1 MGRERIKTVEG
12 ETLKM
17 IIMKWDNLRNTME
30 DYRKFLETATKDNIK
45 HYELS
50 NKIYFTL
57 QVNDTLF
64 EIEFNAPGYWK
75 YANYG
80 RSPGKFPPP
89 DKIED
94 WIVRRKISPYP
105 TKSGKTPTRKQ
116 LTYLISRKIARE
128 GFEGS
133 GFLEK
138 SLSEQ
143 QDYWEDRIKEAI
155 SEDIELQIMEWLSP
169 FRGETII

>member
-1 MGRERIKTVEG
+1 M
-12 ETLKM
+12 
-17 IIMKWDNLRNTME
+17 D
-30 DYRKFLETATKDNIK
+30 DYRKFLETAAKENTK

-50 NKIYFTL
+50 KNIKFNL

-64 EIEFNAPGYWK
+64 EIEFQAPSYWK

-80 RSPGKFPPP
+80 RGPGKFPPL

-105 TKSGKTPTRKQ
+105 TKSGRVPTRKQ
-116 LTYLISRKIARE
+116 LSFLIARKIARE

-138 SLSEQ
+138 SLKEQ
-143 QDYWEDRIKEAI
+143 QDYWEDRISDAI
-155 SEDIELQIMEWLSP
+155 YKDIESQIMEWLSP

>member
-1 MGRERIKTVEG
+1 
-12 ETLKM
+12 
-17 IIMKWDNLRNTME
+17 ME
-30 DYRKFLETATKDNIK
+30 DYRKFLELATKDNTK
-45 HYELS
+45 HYELT
-50 NKIYFTL
+50 NNIKFNL
-57 QVNDTLF
+57 QVNDTVF
-64 EIEFNAPGYWK
+64 EIEFQAPSYWK
-75 YANYG
+75 YSNYG
-80 RSPGKFPPP
+80 RSPGKFPPF

-94 WIVRRKISPYP
+94 WIIRRKITPYP
-105 TKSGKTPTRKQ
+105 TKSGKIPTRKQ

-128 GFEGS
+128 GFKGS

-155 SEDIELQIMEWLSP
+155 GEDIELEIMEWLSP

>member
-1 MGRERIKTVEG
+1 
-12 ETLKM
+12 
-17 IIMKWDNLRNTME
+17 MKWTNLTNTME
-30 DYRKFLETATKDNIK
+30 DYRKFLETATKDNTK

-50 NKIYFTL
+50 KNIKFNL

-64 EIEFNAPGYWK
+64 EIEFQAPEYWK

-80 RSPGKFPPP
+80 RGPGKFPPP

-94 WIVRRKISPYP
+94 WIIRRKITPYP
-105 TKSGKTPTRKQ
+105 TRSGKTPTRPQ

-155 SEDIELQIMEWLSP
+155 SEDIELEIMEWLSP
-169 FRGETII
+169 FRGPTII

>member
-1 MGRERIKTVEG
+1 
-12 ETLKM
+12 
-17 IIMKWDNLRNTME
+17 MKWTNLTNTME
-30 DYRKFLETATKDNIK
+30 DYRKFLEIATKDNTK

-50 NKIYFTL
+50 NNIKFNL
-57 QVNDTLF
+57 QVNDTVF
-64 EIEFNAPGYWK
+64 EIEFQAPEYWK

-94 WIVRRKISPYP
+94 WIIRRKITPYP
-105 TKSGKTPTRKQ
+105 TKSGKRPTRKQ

-128 GFEGS
+128 GFKGS

-155 SEDIELQIMEWLSP
+155 GEDIELQIMEWLSP
-169 FRGETII
+169 FRGPTII

>member
-1 MGRERIKTVEG
+1 
-12 ETLKM
+12 
-17 IIMKWDNLRNTME
+17 MKWDNLQSCME
-30 DYRKFLETATKDNIK
+30 DYRKFLELATKDNTK

-50 NKIYFTL
+50 KNIKFNL
-57 QVNDTLF
+57 QVNDTVF
-64 EIEFNAPGYWK
+64 EIEFQAPSYWR

-94 WIVRRKISPYP
+94 WIVRRKIAPYP
-105 TKSGKTPTRKQ
+105 TRDGKIPTRKQ
-116 LTYLISRKIARE
+116 LSFLIARKIANE
-128 GFEGS
+128 GFKGS

-138 SLSEQ
+138 SLKEQ
-143 QDYWEDRIKEAI
+143 ADYWEDRISDAI
-155 SEDIELQIMEWLSP
+155 TRDIELQIMEWLSP

>member
-1 MGRERIKTVEG
+1 
-12 ETLKM
+12 
-17 IIMKWDNLRNTME
+17 MKWTNLTNTME
-30 DYRKFLETATKDNIK
+30 DYRKFLEIATKDNTK

-50 NKIYFTL
+50 NSIKFNL
-57 QVNDTLF
+57 QVNDTVF
-64 EIEFNAPGYWK
+64 EIEFQAPEYWK

-94 WIVRRKISPYP
+94 WIIRRKITPYP
-105 TKSGKTPTRKQ
+105 TKSGKIPTRKQ

-128 GFEGS
+128 GFKGS

-155 SEDIELQIMEWLSP
+155 GEDIELQIMEWLSP
-169 FRGETII
+169 FRGPTII

>member
-1 MGRERIKTVEG
+1 
-12 ETLKM
+12 
-17 IIMKWDNLRNTME
+17 MKWTNLTNTME
-30 DYRKFLETATKDNIK
+30 EYRQFLELATKDNTK

-50 NKIYFTL
+50 KNIKFNL

-64 EIEFNAPGYWK
+64 EIEFQAPEYWK

-80 RSPGKFPPP
+80 RGPGKFPPF

-94 WIVRRKISPYP
+94 WIIR
-105 TKSGKTPTRKQ
+105 
-116 LTYLISRKIARE
+116 RKIARE

-169 FRGETII
+169 FRGSTII

>member
-1 MGRERIKTVEG
+1 
-12 ETLKM
+12 
-17 IIMKWDNLRNTME
+17 MKWDNLTNTMD
-30 DYRKFLETATKDNIK
+30 DYRKFLETAAKENTK

-50 NKIYFTL
+50 KNIKFNL

-64 EIEFNAPGYWK
+64 EIEFQAPSYWK

-80 RSPGKFPPP
+80 RGPGKFPPL

-105 TKSGKTPTRKQ
+105 TKSGRVPTRKQ
-116 LTYLISRKIARE
+116 LSFLIARKIARE

-138 SLSEQ
+138 SLKEQ
-143 QDYWEDRIKEAI
+143 QDYWEDRISDAI
-155 SEDIELQIMEWLSP
+155 YKDIESQIMEWLSP

>member
-1 MGRERIKTVEG
+1 
-12 ETLKM
+12 
-17 IIMKWDNLRNTME
+17 MKWTNLTNTME
-30 DYRKFLETATKDNIK
+30 DYRKFLETVTKENTK

-50 NKIYFTL
+50 NNIKFNL

-64 EIEFNAPGYWK
+64 EIEFQAPSYWK

-94 WIVRRKISPYP
+94 WIIRRKITPYP
-105 TKSGKTPTRKQ
+105 TRSGKTPTRRQ

-128 GFEGS
+128 GFKGS

-138 SLSEQ
+138 SLEEQ

-155 SEDIELQIMEWLSP
+155 SKDIELEIMEWLSP
-169 FRGETII
+169 FRGKTII

>member
-1 MGRERIKTVEG
+1 
-12 ETLKM
+12 
-17 IIMKWDNLRNTME
+17 MKWTNLTNTME

-50 NKIYFTL
+50 KKIYFTL

-64 EIEFNAPGYWK
+64 EIEFNAPSYWK
-75 YANYG
+75 WANYG

-94 WIVRRKISPYP
+94 WIVRRKITPYP

-116 LTYLISRKIARE
+116 LTYLISRKIVRE

-155 SEDIELQIMEWLSP
+155 GEDIELQIMEWLSP
-169 FRGETII
+169 FRGPTII

>member
-1 MGRERIKTVEG
+1 
-12 ETLKM
+12 
-17 IIMKWDNLRNTME
+17 MKWTNLNNCME
-30 DYRKFLETATKDNIK
+30 DYRKFLEDVTKANMPK
-45 HYELS
+45 HYELKD
-50 NKIYFTL
+50 KISFNL

-64 EIEFNAPGYWK
+64 EIEFKAPEYWK

-80 RSPGKFPPP
+80 RGPGKFPPP

-94 WIVRRKISPYP
+94 WIVRRKITPYP
-105 TKSGKTPTRKQ
+105 TRSGRTPTRKQ
-116 LTYLISRKIARE
+116 LSYLIGRKIANE

-138 SLSEQ
+138 SVKEQ
-143 QDYWEDRIKEAI
+143 EDYWEERVSEAI
-155 SEDIELQIMEWLSP
+155 SQDIEVQIMEWLSP

>member
-1 MGRERIKTVEG
+1 
-12 ETLKM
+12 
-17 IIMKWDNLRNTME
+17 MKWDNLQSCME
-30 DYRKFLETATKDNIK
+30 DYRKFLELATKDNTK

-50 NKIYFTL
+50 KKIYFTL
-57 QVNDTLF
+57 QVNDTVF
-64 EIEFNAPGYWK
+64 EIEFNAPEYWK

-80 RSPGKFPPP
+80 RGPGKFPPL

-94 WIVRRKISPYP
+94 WIKRRKISPYP
-105 TKSGKTPTRKQ
+105 TRDGRIPTRKQ
-116 LTYLISRKIARE
+116 LSFLIARKIARE

-138 SLSEQ
+138 SLGEQ
-143 QDYWEDRIKEAI
+143 ADYWEERISDAI
-155 SEDIELQIMEWLSP
+155 TRDIESQIMEWLSP

>member
-1 MGRERIKTVEG
+1 MMLLSPICQV
-12 ETLKM
+12 
-17 IIMKWDNLRNTME
+17 E
-30 DYRKFLETATKDNIK
+30 DYRKFLETVTKENTK

-50 NKIYFTL
+50 NNIKFNL

-64 EIEFNAPGYWK
+64 EIEFQAPSYWK

-80 RSPGKFPPP
+80 RGPGKFPPP

-94 WIVRRKISPYP
+94 WIIRRKITPYP
-105 TKSGKTPTRKQ
+105 TRSGKTPTRKQ

-138 SLSEQ
+138 SLEEQ
-143 QDYWEDRIKEAI
+143 QDYWEDRIKESI
-155 SEDIELQIMEWLSP
+155 SKDIELEIMEWLSP
-169 FRGETII
+169 FRGKTII

>member
-1 MGRERIKTVEG
+1 
-12 ETLKM
+12 
-17 IIMKWDNLRNTME
+17 ME
-30 DYRKFLETATKDNIK
+30 DYRKFLETVTKENTK

-50 NKIYFTL
+50 NNIKFNL

-64 EIEFNAPGYWK
+64 EIEFQAPSYWK

-94 WIVRRKISPYP
+94 WIIRRKITPYP
-105 TKSGKTPTRKQ
+105 TRSGKTPTRRQ

-128 GFEGS
+128 GFKGS

-138 SLSEQ
+138 SLEEQ

-155 SEDIELQIMEWLSP
+155 SKDIELEIMEWLSP
-169 FRGETII
+169 FRGKTII

>member
-1 MGRERIKTVEG
+1 
-12 ETLKM
+12 
-17 IIMKWDNLRNTME
+17 MKWTNLTNTME
-30 DYRKFLETATKDNIK
+30 DYRKFLEIATKDNTK

-50 NKIYFTL
+50 NNIKFNL
-57 QVNDTLF
+57 QVNDTVF
-64 EIEFNAPGYWK
+64 EIEFQAPEYWK

-94 WIVRRKISPYP
+94 WIIRRKITPYP
-105 TKSGKTPTRKQ
+105 TKSGKIPTRKQ

-128 GFEGS
+128 GFKGS

-155 SEDIELQIMEWLSP
+155 GEDIELQIMEWLSP
-169 FRGETII
+169 FRGPTII

>member
-1 MGRERIKTVEG
+1 
-12 ETLKM
+12 
-17 IIMKWDNLRNTME
+17 ME
-30 DYRKFLETATKDNIK
+30 DYRRFLEEVTKDNTK

-50 NKIYFTL
+50 KKISFTL

-64 EIEFNAPGYWK
+64 EIEFNAPEYWK

-80 RSPGKFPPP
+80 RGPGKFPPL

-94 WIVRRKISPYP
+94 WIKRRKIAPYP
-105 TKSGKTPTRKQ
+105 TKSGSVPTRKQ
-116 LTYLISRKIARE
+116 LAYLIGRKIARE
-128 GFEGS
+128 GFKGS

-138 SLSEQ
+138 SLKEQ
-143 QDYWEDRIKEAI
+143 EDYWEERISDAI
-155 SEDIELQIMEWLSP
+155 YEDIQLQIMEWLSP

>member
-1 MGRERIKTVEG
+1 
-12 ETLKM
+12 
-17 IIMKWDNLRNTME
+17 MKWTNLTNTME
-30 DYRKFLETATKDNIK
+30 DYRKFLEIATKDNTK

-50 NKIYFTL
+50 NNIKFNL
-57 QVNDTLF
+57 QVNDTVF
-64 EIEFNAPGYWK
+64 EIEFQAPSYWQ

-80 RSPGKFPPP
+80 RGPGKFPPP

-94 WIVRRKISPYP
+94 WIVRRKITPYP

-128 GFEGS
+128 GFKGS

-155 SEDIELQIMEWLSP
+155 GEDIELQIMEWLSP
-169 FRGETII
+169 FRGPTII

>member
-1 MGRERIKTVEG
+1 
-12 ETLKM
+12 
-17 IIMKWDNLRNTME
+17 MKWTNLTNTME
-30 DYRKFLETATKDNIK
+30 DYRKFLEIATKDNTK

-50 NKIYFTL
+50 NNIKFNL
-57 QVNDTLF
+57 QVNDTVF
-64 EIEFNAPGYWK
+64 EIEFQAPEYWK
-75 YANYG
+75 YTNYG
-80 RSPGKFPPP
+80 RSPGKFPPF

-94 WIVRRKISPYP
+94 WIIRRKITPYP
-105 TKSGKTPTRKQ
+105 TKSGKIPTRKQ

-128 GFEGS
+128 GFKGS

-155 SEDIELQIMEWLSP
+155 GEDIELQIMEWLSP
-169 FRGETII
+169 FRGPTII

>member
-1 MGRERIKTVEG
+1 
-12 ETLKM
+12 
-17 IIMKWDNLRNTME
+17 MKWTNLTNTMD
-30 DYRKFLETATKDNIK
+30 DYRKFLETVTKENTK

-50 NKIYFTL
+50 KNIKFNL

-64 EIEFNAPGYWK
+64 EIEFQAPSYWK

-94 WIVRRKISPYP
+94 WIIRRKITPYP
-105 TKSGKTPTRKQ
+105 TRSGKTPTRKQ

-138 SLSEQ
+138 SLEEQ
-143 QDYWEDRIKEAI
+143 QDYWEDRIKESI
-155 SEDIELQIMEWLSP
+155 SKDIELEIMEWLSP
-169 FRGETII
+169 FRGKTII

>member
-1 MGRERIKTVEG
+1 
-12 ETLKM
+12 
-17 IIMKWDNLRNTME
+17 MKWTNLTNTME
-30 DYRKFLETATKDNIK
+30 DYRKFLETVTKENTS

-50 NKIYFTL
+50 KNIKFNL

-64 EIEFNAPGYWK
+64 EIEFQAPSYWK

-80 RSPGKFPPP
+80 RGPGKFPPP

-94 WIVRRKISPYP
+94 WIIRRKITPYP
-105 TKSGKTPTRKQ
+105 TRSGKTPTRKQ

-128 GFEGS
+128 GFKGS

-138 SLSEQ
+138 SLEEQ
-143 QDYWEDRIKEAI
+143 QNYWEDRIKESI
-155 SEDIELQIMEWLSP
+155 SKDIELEIMEWLSP
-169 FRGETII
+169 FRGKTII

>member
-1 MGRERIKTVEG
+1 
-12 ETLKM
+12 
-17 IIMKWDNLRNTME
+17 ME
-30 DYRKFLETATKDNIK
+30 DYRKFLEEVTKDNTK

-50 NKIYFTL
+50 KKISFTL

-64 EIEFNAPGYWK
+64 EIEFNAPEYWK

-80 RSPGKFPPP
+80 RGPGKFPPL

-94 WIVRRKISPYP
+94 WIKRRKIAPYP
-105 TKSGKTPTRKQ
+105 TKSGSVPTRKQ
-116 LTYLISRKIARE
+116 LAYLIGRKIAKE
-128 GFEGS
+128 GFKGS

-138 SLSEQ
+138 SLKEQ
-143 QDYWEDRIKEAI
+143 EDYWEERISDAI
-155 SEDIELQIMEWLSP
+155 YEDIQLQIMEWLSP

>member
-1 MGRERIKTVEG
+1 
-12 ETLKM
+12 
-17 IIMKWDNLRNTME
+17 MKWTNLKNTME
-30 DYRKFLETATKDNIK
+30 DYRKFLETVTKENTK

-50 NKIYFTL
+50 NNIKFNL
-57 QVNDTLF
+57 QVNDTVF
-64 EIEFNAPGYWK
+64 EIEFQAPEYWK

-94 WIVRRKISPYP
+94 WIIRRKITPYP
-105 TKSGKTPTRKQ
+105 TRSGKTPTRRQ

-128 GFEGS
+128 GFKGS

-138 SLSEQ
+138 SLEEQ

-155 SEDIELQIMEWLSP
+155 SKDIELEIMEWLSP
-169 FRGETII
+169 FRGKTII

>member
-1 MGRERIKTVEG
+1 
-12 ETLKM
+12 
-17 IIMKWDNLRNTME
+17 MKWDNLTAVME
-30 DYRKFLETATKDNIK
+30 DYRKFLEIATKDNTK

-50 NKIYFTL
+50 KNIKFNL

-64 EIEFNAPGYWK
+64 EIEFQAPSYWK
-75 YANYG
+75 FANYG
-80 RSPGKFPPP
+80 RSPGKFPPF

-94 WIVRRKISPYP
+94 WIIRRKITPYP
-105 TKSGKTPTRKQ
+105 TRSGKTPTRPQ

-138 SLSEQ
+138 SLGEQ
-143 QDYWEDRIKEAI
+143 ADYWEDRIKEAI
-155 SEDIELQIMEWLSP
+155 SQDIELEIMEWLSP
-169 FRGETII
+169 FRGPTII

>member
-1 MGRERIKTVEG
+1 
-12 ETLKM
+12 
-17 IIMKWDNLRNTME
+17 MKWTNLTNTME
-30 DYRKFLETATKDNIK
+30 DYRKFLELATKDNTK

-50 NKIYFTL
+50 NNIKFNL
-57 QVNDTLF
+57 QVNDTVF
-64 EIEFNAPGYWK
+64 EIEFQAPEYWK

-80 RSPGKFPPP
+80 RGPGKFPPL

-94 WIVRRKISPYP
+94 WIVRRKIAPYP
-105 TKSGKTPTRKQ
+105 TKSGRVPTRKQ
-116 LTYLISRKIARE
+116 LSFLIARKIARE

-138 SLSEQ
+138 SLKEQ
-143 QDYWEDRIKEAI
+143 QDYWEDRISDAI
-155 SEDIELQIMEWLSP
+155 YKDIESQIMEWLSP